1 MKSPQR
7 GCRNDD
13 VYKSKIDNTM
23 VANNKNKV
31 EYGNGYYHIIMRF
44 CECLSDVLGGLET
57 WALAIH
63 HSDKTWIIVNM
74 QSIRPLGI

>member
-1 MKSPQR
+1 
-7 GCRNDD
+7 
-13 VYKSKIDNTM
+13 M

-31 EYGNGYYHIIMRF
+31 EYGNGYYHMHIIMRF
-44 CECLSDVLGGLET
+44 CKCLSDVLDGLEAL
-57 WALAIH
+57 ALAIH